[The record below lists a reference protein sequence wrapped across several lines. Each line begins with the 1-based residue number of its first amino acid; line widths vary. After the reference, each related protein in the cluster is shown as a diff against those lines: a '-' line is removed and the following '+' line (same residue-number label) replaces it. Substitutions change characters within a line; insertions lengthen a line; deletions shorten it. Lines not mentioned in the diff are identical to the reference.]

1 MDEPSGSRL
10 TWHARLVEP
19 TPVDAARRQLLDFT
33 RCAACGATL
42 TTTRCTRCGL
52 DLGGA
57 DGARIA
63 EASWAAVRALDA
75 RREVVDGVRA
85 RQGAGV
91 PGAGTASGV
100 PAPGARAADPGFA
113 RPTAWRPAAEAPGA
127 PGDPGGPVAHGS
139 VPPRRPVSAPGPVP
153 PLVGMP
159 APGRVPPRGPAPAA
173 GGAPSRG
180 AVPPRGPGRP
190 AAPVPAAAPERPFD
204 VARLFVLAGAGLV
217 AAAALVFAFFFL
229 AGSPGPRVVVMLV
242 ATAGAVAG
250 TLALRRSGLG
260 ASAEAVGGL
269 VAALAVVDAWMIALL
284 ADGPVRWL
292 ALAFLLLAVGVGL
305 PAAGLAVRV
314 RAWTVAV
321 LALPLV
327 PLCVAAAWPGP
338 WAWHLALLAAALVT
352 LVRAGYR
359 RAVAGRFGTDG
370 AVVDALLALAALA
383 LVGGALV
390 AAVVLPEPVTGW
402 ETGGFALAL
411 LLAAATTRAQALAE
425 RPAWGAAAAWVWVAG
440 GMAVLSAG
448 VAVASLLPAP
458 LGTVPSAAAAA
469 WALLVLVPRLLPGDR
484 ATDARYRAQVA
495 GGWTALVLTTGPGV
509 AAGVLET
516 LGLLGAVGVDG
527 GSPRVGA
534 GWAGSGWALAPGAFD
549 ATGFGAG
556 AGPVLAAVVLAGA
569 LAAIG
574 RVPLARVAESVPV
587 AGPRAPGQAVPGGP
601 VPGHPA
607 PPRYPVAPGAVL
619 VRATV
624 WRQHAAV
631 VVGRACLPAG
641 VVLAAWLAVAL
652 LRSWAVPLLVAE
664 IVLAATLV
672 EVARRV
678 PAGSATAGAAAG
690 PEAPPVRGAGAAGG
704 APGVVGAASGAAGG
718 ASGTPVAAS
727 GAAGGAPVVAGAPSG
742 PALVRPAPRVP
753 WRGTLGAAAFAQV
766 AFVALL
772 SWVSR
777 PTTALGAVA
786 VAALLLRAR
795 ALLPRDV
802 RAILVGLATAY
813 AGAVL
818 AAVLAWSGWD
828 GFGVVGGVAVALLV
842 VAAVLAVLPRVGD
855 DTWLGVLVVALVPA
869 VVAVAAVAVDR
880 TWWGAGA
887 AAALLLVEVLLLDT
901 RRRPVPSWARVTAA
915 ALVLPTVAVVVICAG
930 AVLLP
935 GSGSPV
941 LLPLVAVLAAAAAV
955 AAPAIGDRLRHRA
968 PGTPGDGARV
978 AVELAAAGTGA
989 VALLLGIARTPTG
1002 ADTVLVLCAL
1012 LGAGAT
1018 AVALRPDRRLAWW
1031 PAALLWCGVA
1041 WSALVWW
1048 GVGLVEAYTA
1058 PPALA
1063 AVVVGTLLARR
1074 GDRWRPLVAAG
1085 VALLVAPTLL
1095 LALAGRDVGVR
1106 SAVLLA
1112 VAALA
1117 VATGTLDRPRAAGPR
1132 AWSALT
1138 EPLLAGGAAA
1148 ALAGAV
1154 RAAHLAASTPVAG
1167 GVANARLFGA
1177 ALLWSLVGAVLLGAL
1192 GRLLVDRLASAPAG
1206 AVAGASAGAPVGPAA
1221 PAAALGVRP
1230 PAAPATPDARRAA
1243 RAAGL
1248 RRWALAPALLAF
1260 TVGALVAVRPSW
1272 ALTWTGW
1279 VVELGLLALA
1289 VAAVRSEA
1297 SRPRGSLA
1305 TDVPPGWVLWL
1316 AALAWAIG
1324 AWSPRELRVEVFA
1337 LPLGLAL
1344 TAMGWVALRASLAG
1358 PAAGPGAPVRP
1369 GTVPGADVGGGAGA
1383 PVGVRPAWPVGRA
1396 TSLATLTPGI
1406 LATLGPSMLAIWT
1419 DPMTWRAI
1427 LVVVLALGFMLEGA
1441 REMLRAPLV
1450 LGAGAL
1456 PVAVLSVFA
1465 AQLGRTI
1472 SAGPWLLTLL
1482 AAGGLLLVLGVF
1494 AERRRTAVA
1503 EGRATAGGVL
1513 R

>member
-1 MDEPSGSRL
+1 MAPRPGTL
-10 TWHARLVEP
+10 GLVEP
-19 TPVDAARRQLLDFT
+19 TSLDALRRQLLDFT
-33 RCAACGATL
+33 RCAACGAPL
-42 TTTRCTRCGL
+42 AATRCARCGL
-52 DLGGA
+52 EMAGD
-57 DGARIA
+57 DGVRIA
-63 EASWAAVRALDA
+63 DASRVAARALDA
-75 RREVVDGVRA
+75 RRDVIDAARA
-85 RQGAGV
+85 RQGAGAGARPGGHAGAPR
-91 PGAGTASGV
+91 PGAA
-100 PAPGARAADPGFA
+100 GARPTAAEMPAAAPVDPGFA
-113 RPTAWRPAAEAPGA
+113 RPTTWRPAHERPTGPGPVAASTSGLAPGGSVA
-127 PGDPGGPVAHGS
+127 PGGPR
-139 VPPRRPVSAPGPVP
+139 PPGSAPA
-153 PLVGMP
+153 VGL
-159 APGRVPPRGPAPAA
+159 
-173 GGAPSRG
+173 
-180 AVPPRGPGRP
+180 PPRGPGGPVGPVGPVGPLGPGRP
-190 AAPVPAAAPERPFD
+190 GGAVPPGAGAPYPPAPGAPVPPERPFD

-229 AGSPGPRVVVMLV
+229 ADAPGPRVAVMLV
-242 ATAGAVAG
+242 ATAAAVAG

-260 ASAEAVGGL
+260 SSAEAVGGL

-284 ADGPVRWL
+284 VDGPVRWL
-292 ALAFLLLAVGVGL
+292 ALASLLLAVGLGL

-321 LALPLV
+321 LVLPAV
-327 PLCVAAAWPGP
+327 PLCVGAAVASAWG
-338 WAWHLALLAAALVT
+338 WHLALLAAALVT

-359 RAVAGRFGTDG
+359 RAVAARFGTDG
-370 AVVDALLALAALA
+370 AVVDALLALGALLLVGAAL
-383 LVGGALV
+383 L
-390 AAVVLPEPVTGW
+390 AAVALPEPVPGW

-411 LLAAATTRAQALAE
+411 LLSAVVTRLQAAAE
-425 RPAWGAAAAWVWVAG
+425 RPAWGAAAAWEWVAG
-440 GMAVLSAG
+440 GLAVLSAG
-448 VAVASLLPAP
+448 VAVASVLPAP
-458 LGTVPSAAAAA
+458 LGTVPLAAAAA

-484 ATDARYRAQVA
+484 AADRSYRAQVA
-495 GGWTALVLTTGPGV
+495 GGWTALVLATGPGTAV
-509 AAGVLET
+509 GVLEV
-516 LGLLGAVGVDG
+516 LGLLGAVGADG
-527 GSPRVGA
+527 AGGPAGSA
-534 GWAGSGWALAPGAFD
+534 GWALDPGAF
-549 ATGFGAG
+549 APTSFGVG

-569 LAAIG
+569 LAAVG
-574 RVPLARVAESVPV
+574 RVPLAPVAESVPV
-587 AGPRAPGQAVPGGP
+587 AV
-601 VPGHPA
+601 
-607 PPRYPVAPGAVL
+607 PVAPGSAPGVAAPVSRPL
-619 VRATV
+619 PPAHSLPPAHPQRPAAPARATV
-624 WRQHAAV
+624 LRPHAAV
-631 VVGRACLPAG
+631 VVGRACLPVG
-641 VVLAAWLAVAL
+641 VVLAAWVAVAL
-652 LRSWAVPLLVAE
+652 LRPWSVPLLLAE
-664 IVLAATLV
+664 LALAAALV

-678 PAGSATAGAAAG
+678 PAA
-690 PEAPPVRGAGAAGG
+690 
-704 APGVVGAASGAAGG
+704 
-718 ASGTPVAAS
+718 TPVEAVP
-727 GAAGGAPVVAGAPSG
+727 GAPVLPGAGIRPADRDAAGAP
-742 PALVRPAPRVP
+742 LVRPAPRPP
-753 WRGTLGAAAFAQV
+753 WRGTLATAAFVQL
-766 AFVALL
+766 AFLALL
-772 SWVSR
+772 TWVSR
-777 PTTALGAVA
+777 PTTAVGAVA
-786 VAALLLRAR
+786 VVVLLLRAR

-802 RAILVGLATAY
+802 RAVLVGIATAY

-828 GFGVVGGVAVALLV
+828 GPGVLGGVAVALLV
-842 VAAVLAVLPRVGD
+842 VAAALAVLPRVAD

-869 VVAVAAVAVDR
+869 VLAIAAVAVDR

-901 RRRPVPSWARVTAA
+901 RTRPVPAWARVTAA
-915 ALVLPTVAVVVICAG
+915 SLVLPTVSVVVICAG

-941 LLPLVAVLAAAAAV
+941 LLPVVAVLASAAAV
-955 AAPAIGDRLRHRA
+955 AAPAIGDRLRRRA
-968 PGTPGDGARV
+968 PGTPGDHARL

-989 VALLLGIARTPTG
+989 VALLLGVARTATG

-1018 AVALRPDRRLAWW
+1018 AVALRPERRLAWW
-1031 PAALLWCGVA
+1031 PAAVLWCGVV

-1095 LALAGRDVGVR
+1095 LAVAGRDVGVR
-1106 SAVLLA
+1106 AAVLLG

-1117 VATGTLDRPRAAGPR
+1117 VLAGVLRRRPGAAGSR
-1132 AWSALT
+1132 AWAALT
-1138 EPLLAGGAAA
+1138 EPLLVGGAAA

-1154 RAAHLAASTPVAG
+1154 RAAHLAASTPVGG

-1192 GRLLVDRLASAPAG
+1192 GRLLVERLPA
-1206 AVAGASAGAPVGPAA
+1206 V
-1221 PAAALGVRP
+1221 
-1230 PAAPATPDARRAA
+1230 
-1243 RAAGL
+1243 
-1248 RRWALAPALLAF
+1248 RRWALAPAIAAF

-1297 SRPRGSLA
+1297 SRERGPLA

-1344 TAMGWVALRASLAG
+1344 TAMGWVALRAALA
-1358 PAAGPGAPVRP
+1358 AQGPGGRGPV
-1369 GTVPGADVGGGAGA
+1369 GA
-1383 PVGVRPAWPVGRA
+1383 PGGSAGWASSSAAPSGARPAWPVGRA
-1396 TSLATLTPGI
+1396 TSVATLAPGI

-1482 AAGGLLLVLGVF
+1482 AADGLLLVLGVF

-1503 EGRATAGGVL
+1503 EGRSTAGGVL

>member
-1 MDEPSGSRL
+1 
-10 TWHARLVEP
+10 
-19 TPVDAARRQLLDFT
+19 VDALRRQLLDFT

-42 TTTRCTRCGL
+42 AATRCARCGL
-52 DLGGA
+52 EMAGD

-63 EASWAAVRALDA
+63 EASRAAARALDA
-75 RREVVDGVRA
+75 RRDVIAAARA
-85 RQGAGV
+85 RQSAGV
-91 PGAGTASGV
+91 AVV
-100 PAPGARAADPGFA
+100 PA
-113 RPTAWRPAAEAPGA
+113 
-127 PGDPGGPVAHGS
+127 GPV
-139 VPPRRPVSAPGPVP
+139 PVRAGGPVP
-153 PLVGMP
+153 PRPGATP
-159 APGRVPPRGPAPAA
+159 AVRLAPPPGGPWSAA
-173 GGAPSRG
+173 GAL
-180 AVPPRGPGRP
+180 PPGGPGRP
-190 AAPVPAAAPERPFD
+190 VPGPMPGAAPERSCG
-204 VARLFVLAGAGLV
+204 VAPGVVGGGARGG

-269 VAALAVVDAWMIALL
+269 VAALAVVDAWMVALL
-284 ADGPVRWL
+284 VDGPVRWL
-292 ALAFLLLAVGVGL
+292 ALAFLLLAVGLGL

-321 LALPLV
+321 LVLPVV
-327 PLCVAAAWPGP
+327 PLCLAAAAGP
-338 WAWHLALLAAALVT
+338 NRWGWHLALLAAALVT

-359 RAVAGRFGTDG
+359 RAVADRFGADG
-370 AVVDALLALAALA
+370 AVVDALLALGALLLVGAAL
-383 LVGGALV
+383 L
-390 AAVVLPEPVTGW
+390 AAVVLPAPVPGW

-411 LLAAATTRAQALAE
+411 LLSAVVTRLQAVAE

-440 GMAVLSAG
+440 GLAVLAAG
-448 VAVASLLPAP
+448 VAVASVLPAP
-458 LGTVPSAAAAA
+458 FGTVPLAAAAA
-469 WALLVLVPRLLPGDR
+469 WALLVGVPRLLPGDR
-484 ATDARYRAQVA
+484 GADPTYRALVA
-495 GGWTALVLTTGPGV
+495 GGWTALVLTTGPGTAV
-509 AAGVLET
+509 GVLEA
-516 LGLLGAVGVDG
+516 LGLLGALGLDG
-527 GSPRVGA
+527 AGAAQGSA
-534 GWAGSGWALAPGAFD
+534 GWALDPGAFAPTSFD
-549 ATGFGAG
+549 VGV
-556 AGPVLAAVVLAGA
+556 GPVLAAVVLAGA
-569 LAAIG
+569 LAAVG
-574 RVPLARVAESVPV
+574 RVPLAPVAESVPV
-587 AGPRAPGQAVPGGP
+587 AGPRAVGVPAPVRPAGAGAATGTAVPLHPARP
-601 VPGHPA
+601 VP
-607 PPRYPVAPGAVL
+607 VARTT
-619 VRATV
+619 VR
-624 WRQHAAV
+624 RQHAAV
-631 VVGRACLPAG
+631 VVGRACLPAA
-641 VVLAAWLAVAL
+641 VVLAAWVAAGL
-652 LRSWAVPLLVAE
+652 LRAWSVPLLLGELA
-664 IVLAATLV
+664 LAAALV
-672 EVARRV
+672 EVARRLSV
-678 PAGSATAGAAAG
+678 AARVAGLPG
-690 PEAPPVRGAGAAGG
+690 GAAGLELG
-704 APGVVGAASGAAGG
+704 AAPGGVAGPVP
-718 ASGTPVAAS
+718 GTVAVP
-727 GAAGGAPVVAGAPSG
+727 APGSAPAVAGAP
-742 PALVRPAPRVP
+742 LVRPAPRVP
-753 WRGTLGAAAFAQV
+753 WRGTLVPAAFVQI
-766 AFVALL
+766 AFFALL
-772 SWVSR
+772 TWVSR

-786 VAALLLRAR
+786 VVVLLLRAR

-802 RAILVGLATAY
+802 RAVLVGLATAY

-828 GFGVVGGVAVALLV
+828 GSGVVGGVAVALLV
-842 VAAVLAVLPRVGD
+842 VAAALTVLPRVAD

-869 VVAVAAVAVDR
+869 VLAIAGVAADR

-887 AAALLLVEVLLLDT
+887 AAALLLVEVVLLDT
-901 RRRPVPSWARVTAA
+901 RARPVPAWARVTAA
-915 ALVLPTVAVVVICAG
+915 AIVLPTVSVVVICAG

-941 LLPLVAVLAAAAAV
+941 LLPVVAVLASAAAV
-955 AAPAIGDRLRHRA
+955 AAPAIGDRLRRRA
-968 PGTPGDGARV
+968 PGTPGEHARV

-1002 ADTVLVLCAL
+1002 ADTVLVLSAL

-1031 PAALLWCGVA
+1031 PAAALWCGVV

-1063 AVVVGTLLARR
+1063 AVVVGALLARR

-1095 LALAGRDVGVR
+1095 LAVAGRDVGAR
-1106 SAVLLA
+1106 SAVLLG

-1117 VATGTLDRPRAAGPR
+1117 VAAGLLGRRGRAAASP
-1132 AWSALT
+1132 AWAALT
-1138 EPLLAGGAAA
+1138 GPLLVGGAAA

-1154 RAAHLAASTPVAG
+1154 RSAHLAAGTPVGG

-1177 ALLWSLVGAVLLGAL
+1177 ALLWSLAGAVLLGAL
-1192 GRLLVDRLASAPAG
+1192 GRLLAARRAGAPAG
-1206 AVAGASAGAPVGPAA
+1206 PAAWAGADP
-1221 PAAALGVRP
+1221 
-1230 PAAPATPDARRAA
+1230 RRAA
-1243 RAAGL
+1243 RDAAL
-1248 RRWALAPALLAF
+1248 RRWALAPALLVF

-1279 VVELGLLALA
+1279 VVELALLALA

-1297 SRPRGSLA
+1297 SRERGPLA

-1344 TAMGWVALRASLAG
+1344 TAMGWVALRAALAAADAEARG
-1358 PAAGPGAPVRP
+1358 PADAATAGPGRA
-1369 GTVPGADVGGGAGA
+1369 VPAGSVGAG
-1383 PVGVRPAWPVGRA
+1383 PRPAWPVGRA
-1396 TSLATLTPGI
+1396 ASVATLAPGI

-1456 PVAVLSVFA
+1456 PVAVISVFA

-1503 EGRATAGGVL
+1503 EGRATAAGVL

>member
-1 MDEPSGSRL
+1 
-10 TWHARLVEP
+10 
-19 TPVDAARRQLLDFT
+19 
-33 RCAACGATL
+33 
-42 TTTRCTRCGL
+42 
-52 DLGGA
+52 
-57 DGARIA
+57 
-63 EASWAAVRALDA
+63 
-75 RREVVDGVRA
+75 
-85 RQGAGV
+85 
-91 PGAGTASGV
+91 
-100 PAPGARAADPGFA
+100 
-113 RPTAWRPAAEAPGA
+113 
-127 PGDPGGPVAHGS
+127 
-139 VPPRRPVSAPGPVP
+139 
-153 PLVGMP
+153 
-159 APGRVPPRGPAPAA
+159 
-173 GGAPSRG
+173 
-180 AVPPRGPGRP
+180 
-190 AAPVPAAAPERPFD
+190 VPAAAPDRPFD

-217 AAAALVFAFFFL
+217 AAAAFVFAFFFL

-250 TLALRRSGLG
+250 TLALRRTGLRS
-260 ASAEAVGGL
+260 SAEAVGGL
-269 VAALAVVDAWMIALL
+269 VTALVVVDAWMTALL
-284 ADGPVRWL
+284 VAGPVRWL
-292 ALAFLLLAVGVGL
+292 ALASLLLAVGLGL

-321 LALPLV
+321 LVLPLV
-327 PLCVAAAWPGP
+327 PLCVAAAGANAWG
-338 WAWHLALLAAALVT
+338 WHLALLGAALVT

-359 RAVAGRFGTDG
+359 RAVAARFGTDG
-370 AVVDALLALAALA
+370 AVVDALLALSALA
-383 LVGGALV
+383 LVAGALA
-390 AAVVLPEPVTGW
+390 AAVVLPEPVPGW

-411 LLAAATTRAQALAE
+411 LLSAVVTRLQAVAE
-425 RPAWGAAAAWVWVAG
+425 RPSWGAAAAWVWAAG

-448 VAVASLLPAP
+448 VAVASVLPAP
-458 LGTVPSAAAAA
+458 FGTVPLVAAAA
-469 WALLVLVPRLLPGDR
+469 WAALVLVPRLLPGDR
-484 ATDARYRAQVA
+484 GTDTSYRAQVA

-509 AAGVLET
+509 VVGVLEG
-516 LGLLGAVGVDG
+516 LALLGAVGVDG
-527 GSPRVGA
+527 AGLPRQAA
-534 GWAGSGWALAPGAFD
+534 GWGLDPDAF
-549 ATGFGAG
+549 ASTSFEVG
-556 AGPVLAAVVLAGA
+556 AGPVLAAVVLAAA
-569 LAAIG
+569 LAAVG
-574 RVPLARVAESVPV
+574 RVPLAPVAESVPV
-587 AGPRAPGQAVPGGP
+587 PPRGPGAGYPAGAVPPGSTVPGVAGVAGATGVPGVPGVSGVARVPGSPAVPG
-601 VPGHPA
+601 VL
-607 PPRYPVAPGAVL
+607 PRT
-619 VRATV
+619 TV

-631 VVGRACLPAG
+631 VVGRACLPAA
-641 VVLAAWLAVAL
+641 VVLAAWLAVGP
-652 LRSWAVPLLVAE
+652 LRAWSVPLLLAE
-664 IVLAATLV
+664 LVLAVAFV

-678 PAGSATAGAAAG
+678 PSV
-690 PEAPPVRGAGAAGG
+690 PR
-704 APGVVGAASGAAGG
+704 
-718 ASGTPVAAS
+718 
-727 GAAGGAPVVAGAPSG
+727 VAGRPAHPGAVPAPASVPASA
-742 PALVRPAPRVP
+742 PALVRPASRVP
-753 WRGTLGAAAFAQV
+753 WRATLIPAAFAQI
-766 AFVALL
+766 AFFALL
-772 SWVSR
+772 TWMSR

-802 RAILVGLATAY
+802 GAVLVGIATAY

-818 AAVLAWSGWD
+818 AAVLGWAGWEWS
-828 GFGVVGGVAVALLV
+828 GVVGGVAVALVV
-842 VAAVLAVLPRVGD
+842 VAAVLAVLPRVGH

-869 VVAVAAVAVDR
+869 VLAIAGVAVDR

-887 AAALLLVEVLLLDT
+887 AAALLLVEVLVLDT
-901 RRRPVPSWARVTAA
+901 RVRPVPAWARVTAA
-915 ALVLPTVAVVVICAG
+915 ALVLPTVSVVVICAG

-941 LLPLVAVLAAAAAV
+941 LLPVVAVLASAAAV
-955 AAPAIGDRLRHRA
+955 VAPAIGDRLRRRA
-968 PGTPGDGARV
+968 PGTSGDDVRV

-1002 ADTVLVLCAL
+1002 ADTVLVLSAL

-1031 PAALLWCGVA
+1031 PAAVLWCGVV

-1048 GVGLVEAYTA
+1048 QVGLVEAYTA

-1074 GDRWRPLVAAG
+1074 GDRWRPLVASG
-1085 VALLVAPTLL
+1085 VALLIAPTLL
-1095 LALAGRDVGVR
+1095 LAVAGRDVGVR
-1106 SAVLLA
+1106 AAVLLG

-1117 VATGTLDRPRAAGPR
+1117 VVVGALGRRERTSGRR
-1132 AWSALT
+1132 WSALT

-1154 RAAHLAASTPVAG
+1154 RAAHLAAGTPVG
-1167 GVANARLFGA
+1167 DGVANARLFGA
-1177 ALLWSLVGAVLLGAL
+1177 ALLWSLVGAVLLGVLA
-1192 GRLLVDRLASAPAG
+1192 RLLVDRLATGPVPS
-1206 AVAGASAGAPVGPAA
+1206 VAGTADAADPHGPSGAGPRPASSATLDLRRVARDAA
-1221 PAAALGVRP
+1221 
-1230 PAAPATPDARRAA
+1230 
-1243 RAAGL
+1243 L
-1248 RRWALAPALLAF
+1248 RRWALAPALIAF
-1260 TVGALVAVRPSW
+1260 TLGALVAVRPSW

-1297 SRPRGSLA
+1297 ARERGPLA

-1344 TAMGWVALRASLAG
+1344 TAMGWVALRAALDGAG
-1358 PAAGPGAPVRP
+1358 PTGSAGPGWQQ
-1369 GTVPGADVGGGAGA
+1369 PGAVG
-1383 PVGVRPAWPVGRA
+1383 PRPAWPVGRA

-1503 EGRATAGGVL
+1503 EGRATSAGVL

>member
-1 MDEPSGSRL
+1 MDAL
-10 TWHARLVEP
+10 
-19 TPVDAARRQLLDFT
+19 RRQLLDFT

-42 TTTRCTRCGL
+42 AATRCARCGL
-52 DLGGA
+52 EMAGD

-63 EASWAAVRALDA
+63 AASRAAARALDA
-75 RREVVDGVRA
+75 RRDVIDAARA
-85 RQGAGV
+85 RQAAGVAGGPGAPAAPARAGGPVPVGAGGPAPVAAGV
-91 PGAGTASGV
+91 PGPFGAGTPV
-100 PAPGARAADPGFA
+100 PP
-113 RPTAWRPAAEAPGA
+113 RPRVTPAGP
-127 PGDPGGPVAHGS
+127 PVPPPGGPWSATGGLPPGGPGRS
-139 VPPRRPVSAPGPVP
+139 VPGPVP
-153 PLVGMP
+153 G
-159 APGRVPPRGPAPAA
+159 
-173 GGAPSRG
+173 
-180 AVPPRGPGRP
+180 
-190 AAPVPAAAPERPFD
+190 AAPERSFD

-250 TLALRRSGLG
+250 TLALRRSGLRS
-260 ASAEAVGGL
+260 SAEAVGGL

-284 ADGPVRWL
+284 VDGPVRWL
-292 ALAFLLLAVGVGL
+292 ALAFLLLAVGLGL

-321 LALPLV
+321 LVLPVV
-327 PLCVAAAWPGP
+327 PLCLAAAAGP
-338 WAWHLALLAAALVT
+338 NRWGWHLALLAAALVT

-359 RAVAGRFGTDG
+359 RAVADRFAADG
-370 AVVDALLALAALA
+370 AVVDALLALGALLLVGAAL
-383 LVGGALV
+383 L
-390 AAVVLPEPVTGW
+390 AAVVLPAPVPGW
-402 ETGGFALAL
+402 GSGGFAVAL
-411 LLAAATTRAQALAE
+411 LLSAVVTRLQAVAE

-448 VAVASLLPAP
+448 VAVASVLPAP
-458 LGTVPSAAAAA
+458 FGTVPLAAAAA
-469 WALLVLVPRLLPGDR
+469 WALLVGVPRLLPGDR
-484 ATDARYRAQVA
+484 GADPTYRALVA
-495 GGWTALVLTTGPGV
+495 GGWTALVLTTGPGTAV
-509 AAGVLET
+509 GVLEA
-516 LGLLGAVGVDG
+516 LGLLGALGLDG
-527 GSPRVGA
+527 AGAPRGSA
-534 GWAGSGWALAPGAFD
+534 GWALDPGAF
-549 ATGFGAG
+549 APTSFGVG
-556 AGPVLAAVVLAGA
+556 VGPVLAAVVLAGA
-569 LAAIG
+569 LAAVG
-574 RVPLARVAESVPV
+574 RVPLAPVAESVPV
-587 AGPRAPGQAVPGGP
+587 ATLRGPGAPAA
-601 VPGHPA
+601 GHPA
-607 PPRYPVAPGAVL
+607 GAAPATGPAVPVHPARPAPPVARTTVRRPHAV
-619 VRATV
+619 
-624 WRQHAAV
+624 V
-631 VVGRACLPAG
+631 VVGRACLPVA
-641 VVLAAWLAVAL
+641 VVLAAWVAVGL
-652 LRSWAVPLLVAE
+652 LRAWSVPLLLGELA
-664 IVLAATLV
+664 LAAALV
-672 EVARRV
+672 EVARRLPAVARIAAIPGGAAGREPGAVRGGAAATTPGVVAGTV
-678 PAGSATAGAAAG
+678 PSFAHGSAPATAGA
-690 PEAPPVRGAGAAGG
+690 P
-704 APGVVGAASGAAGG
+704 
-718 ASGTPVAAS
+718 
-727 GAAGGAPVVAGAPSG
+727 
-742 PALVRPAPRVP
+742 LVRPAPRVP
-753 WRGTLGAAAFAQV
+753 WRGTLASAAFVQI
-766 AFVALL
+766 AFLALL
-772 SWVSR
+772 TWVSR

-786 VAALLLRAR
+786 VVVLLLRAR

-802 RAILVGLATAY
+802 RAVLVGLATAY

-818 AAVLAWSGWD
+818 AAVLAWSGWE
-828 GFGVVGGVAVALLV
+828 GSGVVGGVAVALLV
-842 VAAVLAVLPRVGD
+842 VAAALTVLPRVAD

-869 VVAVAAVAVDR
+869 VLAIAGVAADR

-901 RRRPVPSWARVTAA
+901 RARPVPAWARVTAA
-915 ALVLPTVAVVVICAG
+915 ALVLPTVSVVVICAG

-941 LLPLVAVLAAAAAV
+941 LLPVVAVLASAAAV
-955 AAPAIGDRLRHRA
+955 AAPAIGDRLRRRA
-968 PGTPGDGARV
+968 PGTPGDHARV

-1002 ADTVLVLCAL
+1002 ADTVLVLSAL

-1031 PAALLWCGVA
+1031 PAAVLWCGVV

-1095 LALAGRDVGVR
+1095 LAVAGRDVGVR
-1106 SAVLLA
+1106 SAVLLG

-1117 VATGTLDRPRAAGPR
+1117 VAAGLLGRRGRAAASP
-1132 AWSALT
+1132 AWAALT
-1138 EPLLAGGAAA
+1138 GPLLVGGAAA

-1154 RAAHLAASTPVAG
+1154 RSAHLAAGTPVGG

-1177 ALLWSLVGAVLLGAL
+1177 ALLWSLAGAVLLGAL
-1192 GRLLVDRLASAPAG
+1192 GRLLAAGRAGVPAAG
-1206 AVAGASAGAPVGPAA
+1206 SPRAGAGASAGAGAWAGADP
-1221 PAAALGVRP
+1221 
-1230 PAAPATPDARRAA
+1230 RRAA
-1243 RAAGL
+1243 RDAAL
-1248 RRWALAPALLAF
+1248 RRWALAPALVAF

-1279 VVELGLLALA
+1279 VVELALLALA

-1297 SRPRGSLA
+1297 SRERGPLA

-1344 TAMGWVALRASLAG
+1344 TAMGWVALRAALAASDAAARGPAGAPAAGAG
-1358 PAAGPGAPVRP
+1358 PADPVGSAAAGP
-1369 GTVPGADVGGGAGA
+1369 
-1383 PVGVRPAWPVGRA
+1383 RPAWPVGRA
-1396 TSLATLTPGI
+1396 TSVATLAPGI

-1456 PVAVLSVFA
+1456 PVAVVSVFA

-1503 EGRATAGGVL
+1503 EGRATAAGVL